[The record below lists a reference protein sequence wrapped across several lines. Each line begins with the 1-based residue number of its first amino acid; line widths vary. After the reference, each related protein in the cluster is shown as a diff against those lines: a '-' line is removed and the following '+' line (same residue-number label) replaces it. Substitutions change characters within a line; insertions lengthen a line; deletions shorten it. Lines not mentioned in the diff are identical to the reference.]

1 MSNDHPSWTQYWIL
15 ASQLPPQPVIRNLV
29 TLYFTT
35 LNWHYCMLVEY
46 YFRSLLQRWLSTH
59 QNTVTELDQEL
70 LCFPAL
76 LFQVL
81 AIALRLA
88 PPQAYA
94 TSGSAK
100 IHETTCVNL
109 SRHYSYIGVNI
120 MNLLGENGRGVTAV
134 EHYFVRAWWL
144 KNNGRKA
151 DSWHSLGTAIRFVR
165 ACPANHVDF
174 ALTVRLGWPNHL
186 TCTVSSLCPRV

>member
-1 MSNDHPSWTQYWIL
+1 MDAVLDIGFTAATSACHQKSCHAIFHDFKLALLHARGIL
-15 ASQLPPQPVIRNLV
+15 LPIFAPTMAFDTPK
-29 TLYFTT
+29 
-35 LNWHYCMLVEY
+35 HC
-46 YFRSLLQRWLSTH
+46 
-59 QNTVTELDQEL
+59 
-70 LCFPAL
+70 AL

>member
-1 MSNDHPSWTQYWIL
+1 MSNDHPSWGQYWKS
-15 ASQLPPQPVIRNLV
+15 ASQLPPPPVINKLV

-35 LNWHYCMLVEY
+35 LNWHYCMLEEY
-46 YFRSLLQRWLSTH
+46 YFRDLLQRWLSTR

-81 AIALRLA
+81 AIALRFA

-94 TSGSAK
+94 TSGSEK
-100 IHETTCVNL
+100 IQEMTCINL
-109 SRHYSYIGVNI
+109 SRYYSDTGVNM
-120 MNLLGENGRGVTAV
+120 MNTLGENGRGVTAV

-151 DSWHSLGTAIRFVR
+151 DSWHSLGTAIRSVWNS
-165 ACPANHVDF
+165 PAIIWIF
-174 ALTVRLGWPNHL
+174 RLML
-186 TCTVSSLCPRV
+186 